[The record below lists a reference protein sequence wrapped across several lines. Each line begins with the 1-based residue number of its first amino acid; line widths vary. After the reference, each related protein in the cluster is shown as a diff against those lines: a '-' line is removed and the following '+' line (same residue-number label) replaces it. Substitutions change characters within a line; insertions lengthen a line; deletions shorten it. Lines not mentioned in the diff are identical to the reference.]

1 MSQLIEFL
9 DSSCPFNQCEN
20 GGQCS
25 IRSPNE
31 NFNCDCLLG
40 YHGPTCDTGFLKT
53 YFSSPSFK
61 PEKKGGK
68 KNYLAFYCSLIP
80 KEENAEW
87 VQTLANGQTVNGTC
101 ISGYYGTVSRT
112 CTRNGLNGDW
122 GSISGSCDGT
132 SFTLNDMFQRKLK
145 EMN

>member
-1 MSQLIEFL
+1 MIS
-9 DSSCPFNQCEN
+9 
-20 GGQCS
+20 
-25 IRSPNE
+25 NE
-31 NFNCDCLLG
+31 G
-40 YHGPTCDTGFLKT
+40 
-53 YFSSPSFK
+53 
-61 PEKKGGK
+61 
-68 KNYLAFYCSLIP
+68 
-80 KEENAEW
+80 NAKW